1 MRIRLMKQVAWY
13 LVVAMLII
21 GISPRLDAA
30 MVPSSL
36 IASPVFDRSADLDKI
51 QRVLEMKVVQ
61 DRLEKF
67 GFTCDEIR
75 SKMQNLSDQQIH
87 QVALQIDDLR
97 VGKDGAAVII
107 VLLLIVILVI
117 VILQLTGHKVI
128 VK

>member
-1 MRIRLMKQVAWY
+1 MRIPLMKQVAWY
-13 LVVAMLII
+13 LVVAMFII

-36 IASPVFDRSADLDKI
+36 IASPVFERSADLDKI
-51 QRVLEMKVVQ
+51 QRVLEVKVVQ

-75 SKMQNLSDQQIH
+75 SRMQNLSDQQIH
-87 QVALQIDDLR
+87 QLALQIDDLR
-97 VGKDGAAVII
+97 VGMDGAEVVII
-107 VLLLIVILVI
+107 VLVIIILIIVILH
-117 VILQLTGHKVI
+117 LTGHKVI